1 MLDVPEGGSEVKDV
15 KLMVRGSALYQ
26 DLIEVDQ
33 NGNQIDETKD
43 FEGMVEGY
51 DIDDENE
58 IWVLLKFLV
67 QFEREDSKVSK
78 EQKELKTLLDLTA

>member
-1 MLDVPEGGSEVKDV
+1 MVK
-15 KLMVRGSALYQ
+15 
-26 DLIEVDQ
+26 
-33 NGNQIDETKD
+33 
-43 FEGMVEGY
+43 GY